1 MTVLVTGAAGLLGGH
16 VVDVLRARGT
26 AVRAL
31 VLPSEAVDAAP
42 RLASVGAEVVIG
54 GFADRHSVEGVN
66 AVVNCA
72 ARKGAWGPRAE
83 FDAVNVHGAA
93 TLLDAALA
101 AGARRF
107 VHVSS
112 GCVVGTDFRGMA
124 DEDAPFRP
132 EPNPY
137 SRSRIE
143 GERLLRREI
152 WERAAPVTIVR
163 PGLLYGPRDTR
174 SFGRFAAL
182 VEAGRMVL
190 IGSGENFVPLSYVV
204 DVAEGIARAL
214 EAPAAAGRTY
224 FLTSAP
230 VTQRAYLEAI
240 AAALGVAPRFRRI
253 PYGAARALA
262 AAAEATTRL
271 LHRPG
276 PPLVTRFGIGLLGG
290 DTRLSIARARADLGY
305 EPRIGLEEGVARSVA
320 WYWGRRAVR
329 ALRAA

>member
-1 MTVLVTGAAGLLGGH
+1 
-16 VVDVLRARGT
+16 
-26 AVRAL
+26 
-31 VLPSEAVDAAP
+31 
-42 RLASVGAEVVIG
+42 
-54 GFADRHSVEGVN
+54 
-66 AVVNCA
+66 
-72 ARKGAWGPRAE
+72 
-83 FDAVNVHGAA
+83 
-93 TLLDAALA
+93 
-101 AGARRF
+101 
-107 VHVSS
+107 
-112 GCVVGTDFRGMA
+112 MA

-152 WERAAPVTIVR
+152 RERAAPVTIVR

-320 WYWGRRAVR
+320 WYWGRRAGR